1 MASVRSAAKRFM
13 FDRSFDDPSKLYLPG
28 EKRRAELEAE
38 RAAAAEAA
46 TAAMASAHPGVPA
59 GAEPAAAEAPPPP
72 PEPMY
77 TKAELDAARE
87 EGHIAGH
94 AAALEEAETAREH
107 YIADAIA
114 LIGQGLAQLDEQQ
127 KAANAELGRTA
138 MRLVYAVLSKIVPP
152 HARDFAAENIGA
164 FVKQVLPVVMGEPKL
179 IVRVHNLI
187 VPDVKA
193 RLQEVFE
200 RSGFQG
206 TFAVVA
212 DYELQPGD
220 CRLEWAGGGAD
231 RSEARIWAEIREIIV
246 ANFGDL
252 DPDALDRAADAE
264 RAAQQVDAENQA
276 AQTPPGTVS
285 GT

>member
-1 MASVRSAAKRFM
+1 MSPVRSAAKRFM
-13 FDRSFDDPSKLYLPG
+13 FDRSFDDPGRLYLPG
-28 EKRRAELEAE
+28 ELRRAELEAE
-38 RAAAAEAA
+38 RAAAE
-46 TAAMASAHPGVPA
+46 
-59 GAEPAAAEAPPPP
+59 AAEATADDASMADAPTSAVQDAPAPP

-127 KAANAELGRTA
+127 KAANAALGETA
-138 MRLVYAVLSKIVPP
+138 MRLVYAVLAKIVPP
-152 HARDFAAENIGA
+152 HAQSYAVDNIGA
-164 FVKQVLPVVMGEPKL
+164 FVTQVLPVVMGEPKL
-179 IVRVHNLI
+179 VVRVHNLI
-187 VPDVKA
+187 VPDVQT
-193 RLQEVFE
+193 RLQQAFE

-206 TFAVVA
+206 AYTVVA

-231 RSEARIWAEIREIIV
+231 RSEARVWAEIREII
-246 ANFGDL
+246 AASFGDV
-252 DPDALDRAADAE
+252 DVAALDRAADTE
-264 RAAQQVDAENQA
+264 RAADQVAAETANPDS
-276 AQTPPGTVS
+276 TKP
-285 GT
+285 